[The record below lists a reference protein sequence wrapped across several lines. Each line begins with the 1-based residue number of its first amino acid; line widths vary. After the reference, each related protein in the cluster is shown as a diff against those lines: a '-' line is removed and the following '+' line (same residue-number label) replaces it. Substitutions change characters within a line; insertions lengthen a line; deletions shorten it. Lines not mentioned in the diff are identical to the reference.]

1 MEMLNPN
8 VEDIRI
14 VRVAILKP
22 KTEIKGHALPML
34 TKGQAAI
41 VRLDCY
47 FDKSALGQEEL
58 VLQFVYEIAGEERVM
73 EMKLAAEFKSAITGG
88 SSLKDL
94 K

>member
-22 KTEIKGHALPML
+22 KTELKGQDLPVL
-34 TKGQAAI
+34 TKGQATN

-73 EMKLAAEFKSAITGG
+73 EMKLAAEFKSAVTGG